1 MYAKQKD
8 EDNLLLIS
16 SDLTTS
22 FPASSLFTCHSA
34 TTFPISSRYYF
45 SYFIFEHVHT
55 QVHLY
60 ISYAALLASHF
71 LPDCAR
77 SFLHPPSLC
86 SCRCFPRPALDTP
99 THFSSVS
106 LQSQAMKIVRTVGQA
121 FDVCH
126 QLTQQQKSDDQED
139 EEGKAGE
146 SEAVPGDAHTHTQI
160 ASTYPLLPI
169 SSPSFSSVTRRNTI
183 SFHLLTQQHT
193 NSQGLL
199 FVSIS
204 CFLSITNSNPESLQK
219 HAVATKHTSRK
230 DVIIHHCR
238 SFFFPAARPAAALSW
253 WVGAIH

>member
-1 MYAKQKD
+1 MCTHKF
-8 EDNLLLIS
+8 IS
-16 SDLTTS
+16 
-22 FPASSLFTCHSA
+22 
-34 TTFPISSRYYF
+34 TFPMQLFLHLIFSPTVPVHFCILPHCAPAAASPALLSTPRHTFPLCLCSHRLWRSCERWGRRSMCVTSWPSSRK
-45 SYFIFEHVHT
+45 VMT
-55 QVHLY
+55 RRMRRGRRRNRRQCQV
-60 ISYAALLASHF
+60 
-71 LPDCAR
+71 
-77 SFLHPPSLC
+77 
-86 SCRCFPRPALDTP
+86 T
-99 THFSSVS
+99 
-106 LQSQAMKIVRTVGQA
+106 
-121 FDVCH
+121 
-126 QLTQQQKSDDQED
+126 
-139 EEGKAGE
+139 
-146 SEAVPGDAHTHTQI
+146 HTHTQI

-253 WVGAIH
+253 WVGAIHWSKTLLVCGLLPWLSLPLDML